1 LTQERTREKQRAE
14 KLLEDAQIK
23 LSSVI
28 SDIFGGSGRAM
39 LDALIGGQAN
49 PHELAALARGSMR
62 AKASVLKDA
71 LTGHFTE
78 HHAFMLGMILA
89 RIDALTVQ
97 IGTLTTR
104 IEEAIAPFAAQVAQL
119 DEIPGIGVTA
129 AQDLL
134 AEIGADMSASPP
146 PGT

>member
-1 LTQERTREKQRAE
+1 
-14 KLLEDAQIK
+14 
-23 LSSVI
+23 
-28 SDIFGGSGRAM
+28 
-39 LDALIGGQAN
+39 
-49 PHELAALARGSMR
+49 MR
-62 AKASVLKDA
+62 AKASVLQEA

-78 HHAFMLGMILA
+78 HHAFMLGMMLA
-89 RIDALTVQ
+89 RIDALTTQ
-97 IGTLTTR
+97 IDTLTTR
-104 IEEAIAPFAAQVAQL
+104 IGQAIAPYAAQVAQL